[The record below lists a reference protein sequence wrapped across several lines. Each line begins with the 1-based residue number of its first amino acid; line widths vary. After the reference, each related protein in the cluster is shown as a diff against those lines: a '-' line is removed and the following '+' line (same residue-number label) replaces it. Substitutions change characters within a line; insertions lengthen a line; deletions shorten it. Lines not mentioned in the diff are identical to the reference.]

1 MTPISQRQF
10 ARHRG
15 VCVSTVVKWKLLGRV
30 FVLPSGMIDMETSD
44 EMLDSR
50 PYAYRGGVVGG
61 TPLGWRAAGAYSDM
75 TLEELNEAVDAMA
88 REFERE

>member
-1 MTPISQRQF
+1 M
-10 ARHRG
+10 RG
-15 VCVSTVVKWKLLGRV
+15 H
-30 FVLPSGMIDMETSD
+30 
-44 EMLDSR
+44 
-50 PYAYRGGVVGG
+50 AYRGGVIGG